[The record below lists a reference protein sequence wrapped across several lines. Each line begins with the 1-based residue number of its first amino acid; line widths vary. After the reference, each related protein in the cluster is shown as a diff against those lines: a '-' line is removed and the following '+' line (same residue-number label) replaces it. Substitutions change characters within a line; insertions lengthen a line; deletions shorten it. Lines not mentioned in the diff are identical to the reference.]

1 MPSVPGKSK
10 WKERIAQVLQD
21 RGLMNERQIMVAIE
35 HDSQHTRGVLRN
47 MLKAG
52 IVKREQRG
60 LNNSYWYSLAVS
72 PQDISSTRIP
82 DFSKLRQR
90 TTAIK
95 NLFLNAGVSNPRLSE
110 EEIMRS
116 FGLHPRGVREALRE
130 LQNSNWLL
138 QKDGRFMCTEVTE
151 EERAVCQSIVKLQS
165 LTNAHDLSEASTES
179 ESACNSPSQ
188 VGSGAFFGAR
198 DDSKRLDELVGVAV
212 AQSPFL

>member
-10 WKERIAQVLQD
+10 WKERIAQVLQEQ
-21 RGLMNERQIMVAIE
+21 GAISERQIMQAIE
-35 HDSQHTRGVLRN
+35 HDTQHTRGVLRN

-52 IVKREQRG
+52 IVRRERG
-60 LNNSYWYSLAVS
+60 ANNAYGYSLAVS
-72 PQDISSTRIP
+72 PKDISSTRIP

-130 LQNSNWLL
+130 LQSSNWLL

-151 EERAVCQSIVKLQS
+151 EERAVCQSIVRLQR
-165 LTNAHDLSEASTES
+165 LDAHDLSEASTET
-179 ESACNSPSQ
+179 ESACSSPSQ
-188 VGSGAFFGAR
+188 GLGGGYFG
-198 DDSKRLDELVGVAV
+198 DSRRLDELVGA
-212 AQSPFL
+212 AGDLFDLSPVR

>member
-10 WKERIAQVLQD
+10 WKEKIAQVLQE
-21 RGLMNERQIMVAIE
+21 RGAISERQIMEAIE
-35 HDSQHTRGVLRN
+35 HDTQHTRGVLRN

-52 IVKREQRG
+52 IVKRERG
-60 LNNSYWYSLAVS
+60 LNNSYGYSLAVS
-72 PQDISSTRIP
+72 PKDISSTRIP

-95 NLFLNAGVSNPRLSE
+95 NLFLNAGVSNPKLSE

-130 LQNSNWLL
+130 LLSSNWLL

-151 EERAVCQSIVKLQS
+151 EERTVCQSIVKLQS
-165 LTNAHDLSEASTES
+165 LSSTHDLSEASTET

-188 VGSGAFFGAR
+188 GVGSGFFGCGG
-198 DDSKRLDELVGVAV
+198 SHRLDELVGVAV
-212 AQSPFL
+212 AQTSSRW